1 MGMITLDDISQKGLI
16 RSVSRAVTILM
27 LFKDHDELGIANI
40 SKMLGI
46 PKGTVHA
53 LVKTLAHH
61 DFLEKN
67 ESTQKYRCGLEA
79 FQLGMSFARRMDLRR
94 IAAAELEK
102 LCYKVDE
109 TVHMAVLVNGMCV
122 NVDRFSPNKPFLL
135 IPQTGSAIP
144 AHCTATGKV
153 LLSQLSE
160 DQLNAVI
167 EKCGLVKY
175 TEYTI
180 DNINTLKTHLK
191 QVREDGY
198 AISDQEAIIGLTCI
212 AVPIRDN
219 SGSIVAAISIASDTQ
234 SVANDNKKNDYIQ
247 MISETAVKI
256 SSYLGYNSQ

>member
-1 MGMITLDDISQKGLI
+1 MDNNSPKGLV
-16 RSVSRAVTILM
+16 RSVSRALTILM

-53 LVKTLAHH
+53 LVKTLAQH

-102 LCYKVDE
+102 LCYRVDE

-160 DQLNAVI
+160 EQLNAVI
-167 EKCGLVKY
+167 EKCGLDKY
-175 TEYTI
+175 TDYTV
-180 DNINTLKTHLK
+180 DNIDALKKHLK
-191 QVREDGY
+191 MVRENGY

-212 AVPIRDN
+212 AVPIRDH
-219 SGSIVAAISIASDTQ
+219 SGSIVAAISIAGDTQ
-234 SVANDNKKNDYIQ
+234 SLTSNNKRNDCIL
-247 MISETAVKI
+247 MISESAEKI
-256 SSYLGYNSQ
+256 SSYLGYNNK